1 MLVDS
6 GGGATG
12 WFRAARR
19 RIPARAL
26 PIAAVVSA
34 FLLVLFGLATL
45 ALSLSDLEAG
55 FQQVGYTELT
65 LRHTN
70 RLATQISSAEASGRG
85 YMVAAEEPFLAQLN
99 EARRGISREL
109 GALAALSGRDPA
121 QLRRLAEMDSR
132 LRLHLGSYDKALA
145 PGDPQLDVL
154 LTHLRS
160 MPSLRMDPQLDTALS
175 QFRDAEF
182 LALRQRQTRA
192 GQEATVALAVSA
204 LAMLLALIS
213 VAAGLY
219 LIARARARGELS
231 KLREE
236 FAHVSRLNAM
246 GEVAAMLAHEVKQP
260 LTASSNYLSVV
271 RRQLANDEIGRDK
284 VAEIVEKIS
293 AQLGR
298 AVDIIQRLRTH
309 VSRAGEAAT
318 PEGVAETINEA
329 VSLSAIARSNLAIAL
344 NVEDHLP
351 PVCIDKVQIQ
361 QVLVNL
367 MRNAAEA
374 MADRPRQ
381 AIVISARR
389 TDGRMVRIEVRDS
402 GPGLPEEVREN
413 LFRPFTTTKAGG
425 MGVGLS
431 ICRSI
436 IHAHGGNIGAETG
449 PDGGT
454 VFAFTVPE
462 A

>member
-1 MLVDS
+1 MLPEAD
-6 GGGATG
+6 GGVIG
-12 WFRAARR
+12 WVRDLRR
-19 RIPARAL
+19 RGSWHVL
-26 PIAAVVSA
+26 PFAAVASA
-34 FLLVLFGLATL
+34 FVLVLVGSATL
-45 ALSLSDLEAG
+45 ALSLSDLDEG
-55 FQQVGYTELT
+55 FQSVGRTELI
-65 LRHTN
+65 LRHASQ
-70 RLATQISSAEASGRG
+70 LGTQIGSAETAGRG
-85 YMVAAEEPFLAQLN
+85 YMLAAEAPFLARLN
-99 EARRGISREL
+99 EARRGIAHEL
-109 GALAALSGRDPA
+109 GALELLSADDPA
-121 QLRRLAEMDSR
+121 QLRRLRVMDAR
-132 LRLHLGSYDKALA
+132 LSLQLGAYDKALA
-145 PGDPQLDVL
+145 PGDLQLTVL
-154 LTHLRS
+154 LLYLRAN
-160 MPSLRMDPQLDTALS
+160 PSLRMEPQLDTALT

-182 LALRQRQTRA
+182 LALRQRQARA
-192 GQEATVALAVSA
+192 AREVTTALAVSVLA
-204 LAMLLALIS
+204 LFLALIS
-213 VAAGLY
+213 GSVGLY
-219 LIARARARGELS
+219 LFERGRARSELN

-271 RRQLANDEIGRDK
+271 RRQLANEEIGRDK
-284 VAEIVEKIS
+284 VAELVNKIS
-293 AQLGR
+293 AQVGR
-298 AVDIIQRLRTH
+298 AVDIIQHLRTH

-318 PEGVAETINEA
+318 VENVTETISEA
-329 VSLSAIARSNLAIAL
+329 ISLSGIERTNLAIAL
-344 NVEDHLP
+344 SVEERLP

-374 MADRPRQ
+374 MADSPRK
-381 AIVISARR
+381 AIVFSARR

-402 GPGLPEEVREN
+402 GPGLAEEVREN
-413 LFRPFTTTKAGG
+413 LFKPFVTTKASG

-436 IHAHGGNIGAETG
+436 IHAHGGNISAEAA